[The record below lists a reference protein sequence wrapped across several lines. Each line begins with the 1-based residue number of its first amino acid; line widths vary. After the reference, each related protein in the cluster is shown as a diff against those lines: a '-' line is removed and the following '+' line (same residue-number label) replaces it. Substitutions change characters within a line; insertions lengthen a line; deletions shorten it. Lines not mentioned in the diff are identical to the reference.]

1 MDFKQ
6 IILNLTKS
14 LHPKGRAFLVLFGS
28 IKERFIKALA
38 ISEDKAYNEA
48 LNIRDAILPDNVNF
62 TEENAT
68 KWERRLGLITN
79 NLTSLDDRKLAI
91 QRKINHP
98 GTIKA
103 RQHFLYLQGQLR
115 SAGFDVFVH
124 ENRFPDG
131 GGGFETKTPNE
142 LIGVSGES
150 VHSPLIQ
157 HGQIQHG
164 SSFSEKIANSIDP
177 EVDASFVIGNNFRF
191 TFFIGGLV
199 VGDFA
204 TIPASREKEF
214 RQMVLRIKP
223 VHTIAF
229 LFINLDSGGL
239 QKITSG
245 TGEPKITSET
255 GEPKVT
261 S

>member
-1 MDFKQ
+1 MDFKA
-6 IILNLTKS
+6 IILNLTKNLYS
-14 LHPKGRAFLVLFGS
+14 KGRAFRTVFGG
-28 IKERFIKALA
+28 IKEKLHKALA

-48 LNIRDAILPDNVNF
+48 VDILDSILPDTNNF
-62 TEENAT
+62 TEEFAT

-79 NLTSLDDRKLAI
+79 VLTPLADRKLAI
-91 QRKINHP
+91 LRKINHP

-103 RQHFLYLQGQLR
+103 RQHYLYLQGQLR
-115 SAGFDVFVH
+115 NAGFDVYVH

-131 GGGFETKTPNE
+131 FGGFETRTPNE
-142 LIGVSGES
+142 ILGVSGLA

-164 SSFSEKIANSIDP
+164 TSFAKKIANSIEQAID
-177 EVDASFVIGNNFRF
+177 DLFNIGSNYRF

-199 VGDFA
+199 LGDFA
-204 TIPASREKEF
+204 TIPGSREREF

-229 LFINLDSGGL
+229 LFLDISFTGFT
-239 QKITSG
+239 KITSG
-245 TGEPKITSET
+245 TGDT
-255 GEPKVT
+255 KVT
-261 S
+261 SDTGDVKVIS

>member
-1 MDFKQ
+1 MNFKQ
-6 IILNLTKS
+6 RILNLTKS
-14 LHPKGRAFLVLFGS
+14 LFPQGRAFRIPFGS
-28 IKERFIKALA
+28 ILERFFKALA
-38 ISEDKAYNEA
+38 ISEDKAYQEA
-48 LNIRDAILPDNVNF
+48 LLIRDSLLPDNDNF
-62 TEENAT
+62 TEQEAT

-79 NLTSLDDRKLAI
+79 PLTSLADRKLALI
-91 QRKINHP
+91 RKINHP

-115 SAGFDVFVH
+115 NAGFDVFVH

-142 LIGVSGES
+142 IIGISGEA
-150 VHSPLIQ
+150 VHSPDIQ

-164 SSFSEKIANSIDP
+164 SGFSEKIANSIDP
-177 EVDASFVIGNNFRF
+177 AIDANFRIGDNFKF
-191 TFFIGGLV
+191 TFFIGGIV

-204 TIPASREKEF
+204 SIPASREKEF

-223 VHTIAF
+223 VQSIAF
-229 LFINLDSGGL
+229 LFLTLDSGG
-239 QKITSG
+239 IS
-245 TGEPKITSET
+245 KITSET
-255 GEPKVT
+255 EDGKITSATEDGKVT